1 MDSQEFAMKTTF
13 IFRTTT
19 QRFTRGAS
27 PAPRKAVTVRPG
39 AWHALL
45 ALCAVACVPSVAT
58 GQQRSG
64 AEIYEAVCA
73 ECHASGKHKA
83 PVFGDRRAW
92 KPLIAEGQ
100 RELVRTAIRG
110 IRKMPAR
117 GGDPSLSDADVERA
131 VVHMANAAGGRFSSR
146 D

>member
-1 MDSQEFAMKTTF
+1 MKTIF
-13 IFRTTT
+13 IFRTTER
-19 QRFTRGAS
+19 RFAREVP
-27 PAPRKAVTVRPG
+27 PAARRADTARPG
-39 AWHALL
+39 VWHTVL
-45 ALCAVACVPSVAT
+45 ALCAVACVPSVAA

-64 AEIYEAVCA
+64 AEIYETVCA
-73 ECHASGKHKA
+73 ECHGSGKHKA

-100 RELVRTAIRG
+100 RDLVRTAIRG